1 MERTAL
7 IYYSL
12 NGHTH
17 FIAQK
22 MSKQLDCP
30 KIRLHLKK
38 EFSQTNKFLQYFWAG
53 KSSAFH
59 DKPAL
64 ANKPIDL
71 TQYDTLIIATPVWA
85 GNVSSP
91 VRSFLTSYA
100 LEGKQVYLVANSGGG
115 PFTKA
120 FSSMRKLLTKST
132 IQKELGVVQPSKET
146 YPEIKETLDAFCKEI
161 LAGK

>member
-12 NGHTH
+12 QGHTD

-38 EFSQTNKFLQYFWAG
+38 EFSTPNKFLQYFWAG

-59 DKPAL
+59 EKPRL

-71 TQYDTLIIATPVWA
+71 TLYDTLIIATPVWA
-85 GNVSSP
+85 ENLSSP

-100 LEGKQVYLVANSGGG
+100 IEDKKVYLVAHDSGG
-115 PFTKA
+115 PFKKCFATMRELLPK
-120 FSSMRKLLTKST
+120 SM
-132 IQKELGVVQPSKET
+132 IEKEIGFVKVTEESYPTHQERLET
-146 YPEIKETLDAFCKEI
+146 FCKDI
-161 LAGK
+161 LTGK